1 MKKTIFN
8 AKRAVMTLI
17 AILTIGMAQVWALS
31 GYETII
37 WSEQGLSEGGTVSL
51 TANAYSTG
59 PYFSITCA
67 QGSAS
72 NSPKYYAANSG
83 LRCYVN
89 KNTVG
94 GNKFTINRTSAG
106 ASASVRIM
114 KIVYNATHNY
124 SNTTYFTYSPTPAS
138 STSTSATYNFSS
150 NVTSAYV
157 QVSTSSDNNSQC
169 SLHSITVY
177 YSDEDVAVGS
187 SSIELQTTS
196 NIPIASYDFGTT
208 ASKTGSVSLKVVGS
222 CIDDLF
228 DQGWYMFASISSGGS
243 YFSIDKADGL
253 ESLSETI
260 TLSYSVAGNGTYEGN
275 LNVYGFIGT
284 SCPDYTY
291 SGCYKSV
298 DFPITL
304 TVSGA
309 CVAPTVGAVTVTQPA
324 SESTNTK
331 LTFACPTGVTNT
343 GGCDITEH
351 GYVYSSSNTTPT
363 IGGSNCTKFKR
374 GDGIAASTAYS
385 TYGPTSLTC
394 GTTYYVRAYA
404 INAAGT
410 SYSSAAA
417 SNSTH
422 PCFVDHFIDDMHS
435 TAGYT
440 GTGMAKEG
448 DYSASIPTI
457 ADKTERADG
466 NCAERHYHFVG
477 WVTEA
482 HKADPTGHIETITGT
497 ATGTTYYAV
506 WAQESSH

>member
-37 WSEQGLSEGGTVSL
+37 WDDQGLANGTAVNIVTPYAIGTYFTVSCAKMSGSSSPTYY
-51 TANAYSTG
+51 TAQN
-59 PYFSITCA
+59 
-67 QGSAS
+67 
-72 NSPKYYAANSG
+72 G
-83 LRCYVN
+83 LRCYVP
-89 KNTVG
+89 
-94 GNKFTINRTSAG
+94 GNSTNGSKFTVNITSAG
-106 ASASVRIM
+106 TAAGV
-114 KIVYNATHNY
+114 KITKVVYNTTH
-124 SNTTYFTYSPTPAS
+124 STSGSTYFTYSPSPAS
-138 STSTSATYNFSS
+138 SNSTSATYNFASG
-150 NVTSAYV
+150 VTSAYA
-157 QVSTSSDNNSQC
+157 QVANNNSTASQC
-169 SLHSITVY
+169 ALHSITVY
-177 YSDEDVAVGS
+177 YADEAVAAGS
-187 SSIELQTTS
+187 SNIEVQTTS
-196 NIPIASYDFGTT
+196 NIPISSYDFGTT
-208 ASKTGSVSLKVVGS
+208 ASKTGSVTLNVVGT
-222 CIDDLF
+222 CLEDLYSS
-228 DQGWYMFASISSGGS
+228 DIVLWTDISTGND
-243 YFSIDKADGL
+243 YFSVDKYGL
-253 ESLSETI
+253 DELTGSVTI
-260 TLSYSVAGNGTYEGN
+260 SYSVSGNGTYNGT
-275 LNVYGFIGT
+275 LRIFGYIGP
-284 SCPDYTY
+284 SCPDYT
-291 SGCYKSV
+291 SPGCDKTIY
-298 DFPITL
+298 FPITL

-422 PCFVDHFIDDMHS
+422 PCFVDYFIDDMHS
-435 TAGYT
+435 TTGYT

-482 HKADPTGHIETITGT
+482 NKADPTGHIETITGT